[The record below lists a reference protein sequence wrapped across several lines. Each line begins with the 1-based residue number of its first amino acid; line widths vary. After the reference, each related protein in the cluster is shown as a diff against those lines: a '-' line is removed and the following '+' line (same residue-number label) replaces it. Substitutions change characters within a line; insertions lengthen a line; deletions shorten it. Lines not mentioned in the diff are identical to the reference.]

1 MDSLQQQP
9 LSDALGREIHDLR
22 VSVTDRC
29 NFRCVYCMPKEV
41 FGRGYKFLAKKELL
55 TFEEIER
62 LVRIFTEL
70 GVRKIRL
77 TGGEPLVRSEL
88 EHLIEKIAAV
98 HGIEDISLTT
108 NAALLTARRAQSLR
122 SAGLGRVNVSLDA
135 LDDETFKAVN
145 DVGVSV
151 QKVLDGINNASEA
164 NFDSV
169 KVNMVVKRGMNE
181 HSILPMARYFHGSGQ
196 ILRFIEFMDV
206 GNTNRWHDDAV
217 ITGAEIIDMIQ
228 TELPLEQIDPNY
240 RGEVASRWQY
250 KDGGGE
256 IGVISSVSQPFCGDC
271 SRARLSAVG
280 KLYTCLF
287 AADGFNLMDLLRN
300 GATDIDVESKLRA
313 LWSRRRDRYS
323 ETRTVE
329 SVLLPKVE
337 MSHIGG

>member
-1 MDSLQQQP
+1 MAENAIVDSL
-9 LSDALGREIHDLR
+9 GRQLHDLR

-41 FGRGYKFLAKKELL
+41 FGRGYQFLAKKELL

-62 LVRIFTEL
+62 IVRIFADL

-88 EHLIEKIAAV
+88 ESLIEKIATIDN
-98 HGIEDISLTT
+98 IEDISLTT
-108 NAALLTARRAQSLR
+108 NAVLLTEKRARSLR
-122 SAGLGRVNVSLDA
+122 SAGLGRVNISLDA
-135 LDDETFKAVN
+135 LDDETFKAIN
-145 DVGVSV
+145 DVGVPV
-151 QKVLDGINNASEA
+151 RKVLDGIEAASA
-164 NFDSV
+164 AGFDSV

-181 HSILPMARYFHGSGQ
+181 DSVVPMARYFHGSGQ

-206 GNTNRWHDDAV
+206 GNTNAWHDNAV
-217 ITGAEIIDMIQ
+217 MTAQQIIDLINA
-228 TELPLEQIDPNY
+228 ELQIEPLEANY
-240 RGEVASRWQY
+240 TGEVAERWKY
-250 KDGGGE
+250 SDGGGE
-256 IGVISSVSQPFCGDC
+256 IGVISSVSKPFCGDC

-287 AADGFNLMDLLRN
+287 AADGYNLMEPLRS
-300 GATDIDVESKLRA
+300 GASDAELSTRLQK

-329 SVLLPKVE
+329 SVLRPKVE